1 METTER
7 NRLIV
12 DNLPL
17 VGYLVSDLC
26 ARSTH
31 LSREDMASVG
41 AIGLVLA
48 AGSFDPKAGV
58 PFGAYARRRISG
70 ALLDELRS
78 MDWAGRGTRQRITA
92 LKSISETL
100 TSQLGRTPTHDEI
113 AAAVGLTRD
122 QVRSSLADAART
134 IGVLDETADV
144 VVADLAAPEML
155 LVARERSD
163 YLRAAVA
170 ALPDRLRHIVS
181 EVYLEGR
188 AVKDVAAELGLTSSA
203 VSQQRSE
210 ALRLLRSGLEAHYA
224 DDDAR
229 PLAQVAP
236 MGALREAG
244 SPRRTAY
251 LTTLA
256 DAVPT
261 HGRARVTGYGQ
272 QPASASFE
280 AAG

>member
-7 NRLIV
+7 NRLV
-12 DNLPL
+12 ADNLPL

-31 LSREDMASVG
+31 LSREDLASVG

-48 AGSFDPKAGV
+48 ADSFDPKAGV

-92 LKSISETL
+92 LKAIRETL
-100 TSQLGRTPTHDEI
+100 AAQLGRTPTHDEM
-113 AAAVGLTRD
+113 AAALGLTRE

-134 IGVLDETADV
+134 VGTLDETADAIM
-144 VVADLAAPEML
+144 ADFAGPEDA
-155 LVARERSD
+155 LVARERTD
-163 YLRAAVA
+163 YLRVAVA
-170 ALPDRLRHIVS
+170 ALPERLKYIVS
-181 EVYLEGR
+181 EIYLEGR

-210 ALRLLRSGLEAHYA
+210 ALRLIRSGLEAHYA
-224 DDDAR
+224 DDFR
-229 PLAQVAP
+229 QPGGVSSAP
-236 MGALREAG
+236 ELRAAG
-244 SPRRTAY
+244 SPRRTVY
-251 LTTLA
+251 LETFASTVPARGLA
-256 DAVPT
+256 RT
-261 HGRARVTGYGQ
+261 SGYGR

-280 AAG
+280 AVG